1 MAKQGNWIRQQAI
14 QQESREREKSRREAL
29 GKLFHDFAKLSFAG
43 LVIGGMTPIYT
54 DFYYESNT
62 PFIIWGLMLSF
73 ALAFVGDRFYK
84 K

>member
-43 LVIGGMTPIYT
+43 LVIGGMTPVYT

-62 PFIIWGLMLSF
+62 PFIISGVVLTSIF
-73 ALAFVGDRFYK
+73 AFLGDKLFK
-84 K
+84 

>member
-43 LVIGGMTPIYT
+43 LVIGGMTPVYT

-62 PFIIWGLMLSF
+62 PFIIWGVVLTSIF
-73 ALAFVGDRFYK
+73 AFLGDKLFK
-84 K
+84 

>member
-62 PFIIWGLMLSF
+62 PFIIWGVN
-73 ALAFVGDRFYK
+73 AFFCISICR
-84 K
+84 

>member
-43 LVIGGMTPIYT
+43 LVIGGMTPPIRI
-54 DFYYESNT
+54 
-62 PFIIWGLMLSF
+62 FIMRVTLPLLF
-73 ALAFVGDRFYK
+73 RVLC
-84 K
+84 